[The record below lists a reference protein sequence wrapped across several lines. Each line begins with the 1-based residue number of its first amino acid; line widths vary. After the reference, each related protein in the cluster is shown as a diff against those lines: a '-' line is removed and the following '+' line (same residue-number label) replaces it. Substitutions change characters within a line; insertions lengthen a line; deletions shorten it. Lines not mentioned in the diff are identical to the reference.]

1 MKTNMYNYGRLFSS
15 VKQKDL
21 KLRLVQN
28 EVTIIK
34 SKSALLEIKEWNEL
48 DCEIFEKFDFVKK
61 SGVLKN

>member
-1 MKTNMYNYGRLFSS
+1 MYNYGRLFSS